1 MSEALQSLIATAPA
15 APLAVAF
22 LVGLA
27 CGWLVWGLR
36 GATAAGDDEQKAEI
50 ARKPGAEAEGDE
62 RKEIVVLRAE
72 IEAARALLDQN
83 DPHQDEISKQ
93 LQMVDEALK
102 RANGRLKVIQ
112 QGLKR

>member
-1 MSEALQSLIATAPA
+1 MIAS
-15 APLAVAF
+15 APLAPLVVAF

-36 GATAAGDDEQKAEI
+36 GGAGDSAGGRRTEPAGG
-50 ARKPGAEAEGDE
+50 GASVEAEGDE

-72 IEAARALLDQN
+72 IEAARALIGQHDA
-83 DPHQDEISKQ
+83 HQDEITTQ
-93 LQMVDEALK
+93 LQSLDEALK